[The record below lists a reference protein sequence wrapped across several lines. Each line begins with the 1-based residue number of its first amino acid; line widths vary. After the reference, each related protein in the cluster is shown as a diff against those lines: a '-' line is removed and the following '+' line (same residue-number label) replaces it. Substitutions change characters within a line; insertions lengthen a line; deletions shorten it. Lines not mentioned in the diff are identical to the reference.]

1 MAMRMARIMVL
12 DHLDSFVCE
21 IDPTKVIS
29 LPYTNEINGE
39 HSLTIETTQ
48 ELHKTNRLLVQDSM
62 GDWNEYVVLGITN
75 THKGGGGSVINE
87 YYCTWSLQYDLSGTY
102 IDTQVGLVP
111 GHGSTPSPAREGL
124 AAALSGTTRWT
135 IGTVDV
141 AVLSSASFYRRSGWD
156 GIQQVIDCWGGEVG
170 ATIGVTSSGVVTRQV
185 DLLAHTGKTEA
196 TRRFDYGADV
206 AGIKRTIS
214 DDVWPCRIVPLGR
227 AVETEAGGYSR
238 RPTIADAND
247 GVVWIQDDAMVPYTR
262 IPDGQGDW
270 EYPTA
275 IVKNDTYEEPA
286 DIKAWAVEH
295 IHEYTT
301 PIVSYEVDVK
311 QYAQA
316 GMNPHGVSLGDE
328 TVVVDA
334 TFGSEG
340 LRIQTR
346 VTKIKGDMLDPTA
359 TKLTM
364 GNNRTSL
371 ANQLGSITRGIERL
385 EGQLSNGS
393 EYQTTAAY
401 LTALLGRIN
410 NEINATGGYTYITE
424 GYGIRTYD
432 VPVADPTSGLEAGS
446 VVEIKGGTIR
456 IANSKTSSGDW
467 EWLTVFTSGH
477 VAAELI
483 TAANLVAGYIGDPS
497 GTTYWDLDNSFL
509 RLVGALSMVVDG
521 YWGGKIYATLGT
533 YSRSLKG
540 LIMHSEDES
549 YGSSTPDDALLL
561 IASSTNSI
569 SGIYSG
575 STRIDY
581 LTSKIMS
588 NTALDITSFDSNAGS
603 THSDYGGQLKLGA
616 NELRLKGGGV
626 PNGNASELYFY
637 NGYVHL
643 SYGGSAAFILTQNTT
658 ASSSSA
664 RFYGALRA
672 RTLQVDSTKNRRVA
686 TKDYGDVLLNSY
698 ETPNP
703 MFGDAG
709 GGVTDESGICIVAL
723 DPALRQA
730 ARFDLTYHVF
740 IQPMANASLWVSE
753 RRADYFVVEGPPNV
767 PFSWHAMARQTGFES
782 IRMEDAA
789 QQDAMPQDE
798 DSIIASIEHA
808 HETPDEYTRAIERA
822 MEGTAQ

>member
-1 MAMRMARIMVL
+1 MIERMARVMVF

-62 GDWNEYVVLGITN
+62 GDWHEYVVLGITN

-111 GHGSTPSPAREGL
+111 GSGSIPVPAREGL
-124 AAALSGTTRWT
+124 AAALSGTERWT

-141 AVLSSASFYRRSGWD
+141 VVMSSASFYRRSGWD
-156 GIQQVIDCWGGEVG
+156 GIQQVIDRWGGEVG
-170 ATIGVTSSGVVTRQV
+170 VTIGVTSDCVVTRQV
-185 DLLAHTGKTEA
+185 NLLAHTGRSEA

-227 AVETEAGGYSR
+227 SVETEAGGYTR
-238 RPTIADAND
+238 RPTIADANG
-247 GVVWIQDDAMVPYTR
+247 GVVWLQDDDMVPYTR
-262 IPDGQGDW
+262 IPDGQGGW

-286 DIKAWAVEH
+286 DIKAWGLEH
-295 IHEYTT
+295 IHEYTM

-311 QYAQA
+311 QYERA

-424 GYGIRTYD
+424 GQGIRTYD
-432 VPVADPTSGLEAGS
+432 VPVTDPTSGLEAGS

-467 EWLTVFTSGH
+467 DWKTVFTSGH

-521 YWGGKIYATLGT
+521 YWGGKIYATLGA

-540 LIMHSEDES
+540 LIMHSENES
-549 YGSSTPDDALLL
+549 YGSYSPDDALLL
-561 IASSTNSI
+561 VAASDNSI
-569 SGIYSG
+569 RGTYDG

-588 NTALDITSFDSNAGS
+588 NTALEITSFDANAGS
-603 THSDYGGQLKLGA
+603 THSGYGGRLVFAAK
-616 NELRLKGGGV
+616 EMRLKGGGASSS
-626 PNGNASELYFY
+626 NATELYFADTSVSLHY
-637 NGYVHL
+637 
-643 SYGGSAAFILTQNTT
+643 GSASAFQLTMSTT
-658 ASSSSA
+658 AANSSA

-698 ETPNP
+698 EIPSP
-703 MFGDAG
+703 MFGDVG

-753 RRADYFVVEGPPNV
+753 RRADCFIVEGPPNV
-767 PFSWHAMARQTGFES
+767 PFSWHVMARQTGYEA

-789 QQDAMPQDE
+789 QQDALPQDE
-798 DSIIASIEHA
+798 DSIIASIESA
-808 HETPDEYTRAIERA
+808 HETPDEYARAVERA
-822 MEGTAQ
+822 MGGTTQ

>member
-1 MAMRMARIMVL
+1 MLERMARVMVF
-12 DHLDSFVCE
+12 DHLDSFICE
-21 IDPTKVIS
+21 IDPSKVMS
-29 LPYTNEINGE
+29 LGYTNEINGE

-48 ELHKTNRLLVQDSM
+48 ELHKTNRVLVQDSM
-62 GDWNEYVVLGITN
+62 GDWHEYVVLGITN

-111 GHGSTPSPAREGL
+111 GHGSLPSPAREGL

-141 AVLSSASFYRRSGWD
+141 TVMSSASFYRRSGWD
-156 GIQQVIDCWGGEVG
+156 GIQQVIDRWGGEVG
-170 ATIGVTSSGVVTRQV
+170 ATIGVESGGVVTRQV
-185 DLLAHTGKTEA
+185 DLLTHTGRTEA

-227 AVETEAGGYSR
+227 SNETEAGGYTR
-238 RPTIADAND
+238 RPTIADANG
-247 GVVWIQDDAMVPYTR
+247 GVVWLQDDAMVPYTR
-262 IPDGQGDW
+262 IPDGQGGW

-286 DIKAWAVEH
+286 DIKAWGIEH

-311 QYAQA
+311 QYERA

-385 EGQLSNGS
+385 EGQLSSGS
-393 EYQTTAAY
+393 EYQNTAAY
-401 LTALLGRIN
+401 LSALLSRIN
-410 NEINATGGYTYITE
+410 GEINATGGYTYITE
-424 GYGIRTYD
+424 GQGIRTYD
-432 VPVADPTSGLEAGS
+432 VPVADPTSGLEANS

-456 IANSKTSSGDW
+456 IANSKTSGGDW
-467 EWLTVFTSGH
+467 DWKTVFTSGH
-477 VAAELI
+477 VAAELV
-483 TAANLVAGYIGDPS
+483 TAAQLTAGYIGDPT

-521 YWGGKIYATLGT
+521 YWGGKIYATLGA

-540 LIMHSEDES
+540 LIMHSENES
-549 YGSSTPDDALLL
+549 YGSYSPDDALLL
-561 IASSTNSI
+561 VAASDNSI
-569 SGIYSG
+569 RGTYDG

-588 NTALDITSFDSNAGS
+588 NTALEITSFDANAGS
-603 THSDYGGQLKLGA
+603 THSGYGGRLVFAAK
-616 NELRLKGGGV
+616 EMRLKGGGASSS
-626 PNGNASELYFY
+626 NATELYFADTSVSLHY
-637 NGYVHL
+637 
-643 SYGGSAAFILTQNTT
+643 GSASAFQLTMSTT
-658 ASSSSA
+658 AANSSA

-698 ETPNP
+698 ETPSP
-703 MFGDAG
+703 MFGDVG

-753 RRADYFVVEGPPNV
+753 RRADCFIVEGPPNV
-767 PFSWHAMARQTGFES
+767 PFSWHVMARQTGFES

-789 QQDAMPQDE
+789 QQDALPHDE
-798 DSIIASIEHA
+798 EGIIASIESA
-808 HETPDEYTRAIERA
+808 HETPDEYARAVERA
-822 MEGTAQ
+822 MGGITQ